1 MAKQVSKTT
10 TDHETIRRWAEERG
24 GWPADVEATARE
36 GDTGIIR
43 IDFPGFSGEGSLRR
57 ISWDDWFRK
66 FDASGLAFVYED
78 QTAGGER
85 SNFNKL
91 VSRETA
97 AARAEGGRTTR
108 AGGARG
114 AARGRTGA
122 ARAKRGPAGG
132 KRAAARG
139 AAAGR
144 KRTGERA
151 GAGER
156 KRTAARGASRP
167 TARGGGR
174 REVSRS
180 AAARTTTAAA
190 APGRRGGPAAP
201 RSAAAGAAGGRRA
214 RRAVARSHA

>member
-97 AARAEGGRTTR
+97 VARAEGGRTTR

-132 KRAAARG
+132 KRAGARG

-151 GAGER
+151 AAGGR

-180 AAARTTTAAA
+180 EAARTTGRRSGASGRSGGASK
-190 APGRRGGPAAP
+190 RRGG
-201 RSAAAGAAGGRRA
+201 GGGRKA
-214 RRAVARSHA
+214 R

>member
-180 AAARTTTAAA
+180 AAARTTTGRRSGASGRSGGASK
-190 APGRRGGPAAP
+190 RRGG
-201 RSAAAGAAGGRRA
+201 GGGRK
-214 RRAVARSHA
+214 ARSQGRRPSQA

>member
-97 AARAEGGRTTR
+97 AARAEGARTTR

-114 AARGRTGA
+114 AARRRTGA

-132 KRAAARG
+132 KRTAARG

-144 KRTGERA
+144 KRTGGPA
-151 GAGER
+151 AAGER

-167 TARGGGR
+167 SARAGGR
-174 REVSRS
+174 REVSRPE
-180 AAARTTTAAA
+180 AARTTGRRSGASGRSGGASK
-190 APGRRGGPAAP
+190 RRGG
-201 RSAAAGAAGGRRA
+201 GGGRKR
-214 RRAVARSHA
+214 